1 MKVILNA
8 DVPNLGEEGDVRE
21 VKRGYARN
29 FLVPRNMAMPYNKQ
43 SMALIESRRALI
55 EKRKEEKRA
64 QAQGLKERIEAEAL
78 NLKMPA
84 GENGRLFG
92 AVTSATVAE
101 ELAKLGI
108 TVERKRIEI
117 PEHTIKASGNH
128 RVHVKLYGNEEAV
141 LRVLVN
147 QQQKA
152 EGAGEEPDADAKPDS
167 SAKSDA
173 GTKRAAAAKPAVAEA
188 PPKPEEKAP
197 EPEAEMEA
205 ETEAEVAEEPAA
217 DEVEA
222 ADDGE
227 EREE

>member
-1 MKVILNA
+1 MKVILNS

-29 FLVPRNMAMPYNKQ
+29 YLVPRNMAMPYNKQ

-64 QAQGLKERIEAEAL
+64 QAQGLKERIEAASL
-78 NLKMPA
+78 NLTMPA

-101 ELAKLGI
+101 ELARLGI

-117 PEHTIKASGNH
+117 AEHTIKASGNY
-128 RVHVKLYGNEEAV
+128 RVHVKLYGSEEAE

-147 QQQKA
+147 QQQKTA
-152 EGAGEEPDADAKPDS
+152 EPV
-167 SAKSDA
+167 
-173 GTKRAAAAKPAVAEA
+173 AAEAAKPVAAKTEA
-188 PPKPEEKAP
+188 ARKNP
-197 EPEAEMEA
+197 EPVAVEAAEAEMEV
-205 ETEAEVAEEPAA
+205 ETESEVAESEAA
-217 DEVEA
+217 ESEA
-222 ADDGE
+222 ADNGE
-227 EREE
+227 ESEE